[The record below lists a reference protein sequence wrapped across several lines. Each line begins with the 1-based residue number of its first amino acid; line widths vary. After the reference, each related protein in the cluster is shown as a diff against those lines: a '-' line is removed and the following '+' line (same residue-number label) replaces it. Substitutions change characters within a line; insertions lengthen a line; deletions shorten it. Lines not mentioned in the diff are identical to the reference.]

1 MEPDSTGS
9 KRQIAQAAAL
19 VMVLFVISRLLG
31 LAREVIIGHQFG
43 TGGDLDTYL
52 AAFRLPDL
60 LFQLIAGGALGSA
73 FIPAFAGLLAQE
85 KRRRA
90 WRLASSIINLVML
103 VLTILSFLAGL
114 LAPILVKQIIA
125 PGFGP
130 AQQAMTVDLMRLML
144 VTPIVF
150 GVSGILMGILNSYQH
165 FLLPAL
171 APALYNLAI
180 ISGAILLSPTMGV
193 EGLAIGVVVGSLL
206 HLAIQL
212 PGLRRRDGFYALR
225 FGLGDENVREV
236 GRLMLPRT
244 IGLAAVQI
252 NFLINTILASRLP
265 SGSLSALNY
274 AWLIMLLPQ
283 GIFAQAIATAA
294 FPTFSALAARDK
306 MDEFRSTVSS
316 TLRAILFLSVP
327 ATVGLI
333 MLRVPL
339 IQVLL
344 ERGAFDARSTE
355 WVATALGFYALG
367 LAGHSAVEI
376 LSRAFYA
383 LHDTVRPVGVGLG
396 AMTLNIVLSLILGRP
411 VESGGMAHAGLALA
425 NSIAT
430 LLEMAIL
437 WVLLERKA
445 GGMPWRE
452 LGSSLARILGASAVM
467 GLVLWSFLYYLG
479 GISPWITAIGG
490 ILIGGGMFLLAA
502 MVLRAPEPVSV
513 WNMLRRRKSN

>member
-1 MEPDSTGS
+1 MESDNSGS

-19 VMVLFVISRLLG
+19 VMALFVVSRLLG
-31 LAREVIIGHQFG
+31 LAREVIIGNQFG
-43 TGGDLDTYL
+43 TSSDLDAYL

-73 FIPAFAGLLAQE
+73 FIPTFAGLLARENHRQ
-85 KRRRA
+85 A

-103 VLTILSFLAGL
+103 ALTTLSFLAGL
-114 LAPILVKQIIA
+114 LAPHLVRWIIA
-125 PGFGP
+125 PGFDA
-130 AQQAMTVDLMRLML
+130 AQQSMTVDLMRLML
-144 VTPIVF
+144 VSPIVF
-150 GVSGILMGILNSYQH
+150 GVSGILMGILNSHQH

-180 ISGAILLSPTMGV
+180 IGGAVALAPSMGV

-206 HLAIQL
+206 HLLTQL
-212 PGLRRRDGFYALR
+212 PALRRRGGFYALR
-225 FGLGDENVREV
+225 LGTGDRDVREV
-236 GRLMLPRT
+236 IRLMLPRT
-244 IGLAAVQI
+244 LGLAAVQL

-265 SGSLSALNY
+265 TGSLSALNY

-283 GIFAQAIATAA
+283 GIFAQATATAA
-294 FPTFSALAARDK
+294 FPTFSALAARGQMAD
-306 MDEFRSTVSS
+306 FRSTVSS
-316 TLRAILFLSVP
+316 TLRAILFLCLP
-327 ATVGLI
+327 ATIGLI

-383 LHDTVRPVGVGLG
+383 LHDTMRPVAVGLG
-396 AMTLNIVLSLILGRP
+396 AMGLNIILSLILGRP
-411 VESGGMAHAGLALA
+411 AESGGMAHAGLALA
-425 NSIAT
+425 NSVAT
-430 LLEMAIL
+430 LLEMIVL
-437 WVLLERKA
+437 WVLLTRKA

-452 LGSSLARILGASAVM
+452 VGISVLRTLAASAVM
-467 GLVLWSFLYYLG
+467 GVVLWSFLYYLG
-479 GISPWITAIGG
+479 DSSPWLTAIGG
-490 ILIGGGMFLLAA
+490 ALLGGGMFLLAA
-502 MVLRAPEPVSV
+502 IVLRASEPAAV
-513 WNMLRRRKSN
+513 WNTLRRR